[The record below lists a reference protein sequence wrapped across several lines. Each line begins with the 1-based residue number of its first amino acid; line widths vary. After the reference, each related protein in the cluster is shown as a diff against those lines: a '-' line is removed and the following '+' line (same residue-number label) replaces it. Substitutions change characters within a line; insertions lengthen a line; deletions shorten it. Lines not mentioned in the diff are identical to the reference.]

1 MLVDL
6 QKDGRT
12 FKSLIHPGR
21 DAIFWVLEPKA
32 DRINYVAGWP
42 FVYTDVW
49 KGIEAETGRADRR
62 SRAQAG
68 GRQAGRVLSVTVGR
82 QGLAVGGL

>member
-6 QKDGRT
+6 QRDGRT
-12 FKSLIHPGR
+12 IKSLIHPGR
-21 DAIFWVLEPKA
+21 NAIFWVLERKA
-32 DRINYVAGWP
+32 EGIKYVAGWP

-49 KGIEAETGRADRR
+49 KGIDPIRQADRR

-68 GRQAGRVLSVTVGR
+68 DRQAGRILSIAVGR
-82 QGLAVGGL
+82 QGLAVGGV

>member
-6 QKDGRT
+6 QRDGRS

-21 DAIFWVLEPKA
+21 DAIFWVLERKP
-32 DRINYVAGWP
+32 DSINYVAGWP
-42 FVYTDVW
+42 FVHTDVW
-49 KGIEAETGRADRR
+49 KGIEAETGRPIVDPAHKPVH
-62 SRAQAG
+62 
-68 GRQAGRVLSVTVGR
+68 RQAGRVLPVAVGR